1 MMKELFN
8 QRVRIHQRQL
18 QKYLRYIINDSF
30 VVIMTFLFGGA
41 VVYYTSFLKQL
52 PTPYPLGQVISL
64 LILLFALHIGKLATL
79 LKPAD
84 QIFLLPKEA
93 KMARYL
99 QSALLY
105 SLIVPT
111 LSLALILGFLMPFI
125 QVSFA
130 SSLNHY
136 PWLLLSLVG
145 LKIAQLQV
153 QRYQCYQLTSK
164 QGRIA
169 YLAWLVSSL
178 VTLAIALWFN
188 HLLGLAL
195 AMLVLLGFS
204 WYLKKVQVQMI
215 FWERMIAREQNRLHR
230 VYQFINLFTD
240 VPFIQAK
247 MKRRRYLDGILRY
260 LPKNQ
265 QHTFLHLFVRRFLRS
280 DEFSGQTLRLGIVGS
295 ICLVSLND
303 WRFALVLSLLF
314 IYLIA
319 FQLLPL
325 SQQYQYMILAQ
336 LYPISRTTQQANFIQ
351 SYRSILLSVAL
362 VFSLVNLIST
372 PLLYALLIFGANLV
386 FSLLLIYLYAPN
398 RLKKLQNI

>member
-52 PTPYPLGQVISL
+52 PTPYLLGQVISL

-93 KMARYL
+93 QMARYL

-215 FWERMIAREQNRLHR
+215 FLGRDDCPRAKSPASSLSI
-230 VYQFINLFTD
+230 YQSLYRCAIYPSKNETSPLFRWYPALLTQKSTAYLFT
-240 VPFIQAK
+240 FICSA
-247 MKRRRYLDGILRY
+247 
-260 LPKNQ
+260 
-265 QHTFLHLFVRRFLRS
+265 LF
-280 DEFSGQTLRLGIVGS
+280 
-295 ICLVSLND
+295 
-303 WRFALVLSLLF
+303 
-314 IYLIA
+314 
-319 FQLLPL
+319 
-325 SQQYQYMILAQ
+325 
-336 LYPISRTTQQANFIQ
+336 
-351 SYRSILLSVAL
+351 
-362 VFSLVNLIST
+362 
-372 PLLYALLIFGANLV
+372 
-386 FSLLLIYLYAPN
+386 
-398 RLKKLQNI
+398 KK